1 MVKNMMF
8 NDLGNIVDDISI
20 PSTSIKI
27 EDKFIDELK
36 QYNKNSKINYLSNED
51 YRERVNKLYD
61 EIGMIRP
68 IDNELDSVIYFDDY
82 DEKGLVLNKKD
93 ISLKQVWTEYRL
105 IYNEKNSSDDVVVKS
120 SFVLD
125 NFDELFEKISKKVDG
140 IDKHINDL
148 NLLRKEID
156 ADNVKLENGKES
168 LEIEKVK
175 FENYR
180 REETAR
186 LEKLEKELNVKLEKI
201 NGLINLFDEKMNGL
215 KDNNTDF

>member
-8 NDLGNIVDDISI
+8 NDFGNIVDNISI

-105 IYNEKNSSDDVVVKS
+105 IYNEKNGRDDVVVKS

>member
-1 MVKNMMF
+1 M
-8 NDLGNIVDDISI
+8 
-20 PSTSIKI
+20 
-27 EDKFIDELK
+27 
-36 QYNKNSKINYLSNED
+36 
-51 YRERVNKLYD
+51 
-61 EIGMIRP
+61 
-68 IDNELDSVIYFDDY
+68 
-82 DEKGLVLNKKD
+82 
-93 ISLKQVWTEYRL
+93 
-105 IYNEKNSSDDVVVKS
+105 KS

>member
-8 NDLGNIVDDISI
+8 NDLGNIVDNISI

-51 YRERVNKLYD
+51 YRERINKLYD

-105 IYNEKNSSDDVVVKS
+105 IYNEKNGRDDVVVKS

>member
-105 IYNEKNSSDDVVVKS
+105 IYNEKNGRDDVVVKS